1 MKVVAKRVEMI
12 AYFEEDGKIKP
23 IRFRV
28 REDDA
33 YKVIKIKKI
42 ITIEMEKLCG
52 NKMWVYTCSAVINN
66 VEKIFEIKYDIEG
79 CYWMLYKI

>member
-1 MKVVAKRVEMI
+1 MKVVAKKVEMI

-23 IRFRV
+23 IRFRLK
-28 REDDA
+28 EDDG
-33 YKVIKIKKI
+33 YKVIKINKI

-79 CYWMLYKI
+79 CSWMLYKI